1 MSLSKSYVVVTSI
14 QSMKNCSFSR
24 PEYALIYKTKYKRRE
39 ITLLV
44 CFLPLDDG
52 RKLADYQETTDK
64 MKSLAKTNRCTCLT
78 ESLQIVEIDHDED
91 YPWWNQFFVG
101 SDQQQPQI
109 NHYQLMYYD
118 LDDGNR
124 NYDHLPSKTGQDNDW
139 SLLLNRINNCHSIR
153 KIVLSGNIP
162 NYLSVRSTKRT
173 PLNSD
178 NNNNNSGAKFSPPKR
193 LSTMQRVQIL
203 FFDNSL
209 TILHFRDLWFTN
221 QIALVRCIRSFRSLR
236 NDASVMSENIPTN
249 YCNYCVKPC
258 LVASKSELAIQTISR
273 LNDCLASLCDVI
285 LGLMVCVVLLF
296 ASRNLGFVQT
306 FYLDIKL
313 KTFQYLEDQ
322 SYVLETFPVGFK
334 LNVQL
339 THNMGRGI
347 RNLLHHKKN
356 FLLATLWDLQI
367 CQEYLL
373 PTLATLAA
381 MGGWTTFLAIMVD
394 LWRLEFF
401 HLILLTSFFRKLYRA
416 ELYLLSALFRLFRGK
431 KRNILRQRTDS
442 MQYDAMQLLVGTV
455 AFCICVFLWTTIMV
469 YHSFFVIWSLLM
481 YLPIIGCWMLYL
493 LNRSIPWGSLYFR
506 FRYPYWFSKDLY
518 IKFNDIITIDSKN
531 VQVTSLESILESP
544 LSILLNRI
552 TIPMKHLFQWY
563 FISFLEILYPRASNS
578 SHYFLPLKLSMNDLK
593 TLHNK

>member
-1 MSLSKSYVVVTSI
+1 
-14 QSMKNCSFSR
+14 MKNRSFSR

-64 MKSLAKTNRCTCLT
+64 MKSIAKNNGCTCLT
-78 ESLQIVEIDHDED
+78 ESLQIVKIDHDED

-109 NHYQLMYYD
+109 DHYQLMYFD
-118 LDDGNR
+118 LVDGNKD
-124 NYDHLPSKTGQDNDW
+124 YDHFPSNTGQVNDW
-139 SLLLNRINNCHSIR
+139 SLLLNRINSCHSIR

-162 NYLSVRSTKRT
+162 NYPSVRSTKRT
-173 PLNSD
+173 PLNND
-178 NNNNNSGAKFSPPKR
+178 YNNNDSHTKISPPKI
-193 LSTMQRVQIL
+193 LSLLQRIQKL
-203 FFDNSL
+203 LFDNSL
-209 TILHFRDLWFTN
+209 TMLHFRDLRFTN
-221 QIALVRCIRSFRSLR
+221 QDSSVNFPSIAFVRCIRSFRALR
-236 NDASVMSENIPTN
+236 NNTSAMNENAPN
-249 YCNYCVKPC
+249 NCCSHCFKPC
-258 LVASKSELAIQTISR
+258 LVASKSELVMQTVSR
-273 LNDCLASLCDVI
+273 LNDFLASLCDVI
-285 LGLMVCVVLLF
+285 LGLMVCAVLLF
-296 ASRNLGFVQT
+296 ASQNLGFVQT
-306 FYLDIKL
+306 FYLDVKL

-347 RNLLHHKKN
+347 RNLLHHQKN
-356 FLLATLWDLQI
+356 FLFATLWNLQI

-381 MGGWTTFLAIMVD
+381 VGGWTTFLAIVVD

-401 HLILLTSFFRKLYRA
+401 HLILLASFFRKLYRA

-469 YHSFFVIWSLLM
+469 YHSFFVIWNLLM
-481 YLPIIGCWMLYL
+481 YLPIVGCWMLYL
-493 LNRSIPWGSLYFR
+493 LNRSIPWGNLYFR
-506 FRYPYWFSKDLY
+506 FRYPHWFSKDLY

-544 LSILLNRI
+544 IRILLSRI
-552 TIPMKHLFQWY
+552 TIPLKHLFQWY
-563 FISFLEILYPRASNS
+563 FISFLEILYPRASTS
-578 SHYFLPLKLSMNDLK
+578 SHCFLPLKLSMNDLK
-593 TLHNK
+593 TLHDT